1 MTRPIHA
8 LAALA
13 LGLAASTMAFA
24 ADYDGPRRAK
34 APAGPCR
41 PAGPANYSVRAG
53 DDLREVLSRWTR
65 SAGWTLVWNSSYEFQ
80 IAGSANF
87 SSNFVD
93 AAGNLL
99 AAMQEARPSPVGDLY
114 RANCVLV
121 INDGLSATH

>member
-1 MTRPIHA
+1 MTRPLHA

-13 LGLAASTMAFA
+13 FGLAAATTAFA
-24 ADYDGPRRAK
+24 ADYDGPRTAK

-41 PAGPANYSVRAG
+41 PSGPANYSVRVG

-65 SAGWTLVWNSSYEFQ
+65 AAGWTLVWNSSYEFQ

-87 SSNFVD
+87 ASNFVD
-93 AAGNLL
+93 AAGALL